1 MKAVPFTKEGF
12 LRLKK
17 EIQSLKEKRVAAVDR
32 LTTARGMGDLRENSE
47 YAAAKEELAF
57 MDGRILELEKIM
69 SDAHIIED
77 QSITE
82 AGIGSR
88 IIVDADGKSEEFVIV
103 GEFEADPMEK
113 RFSHTSPIGQALLGK
128 KVGDVVE
135 VQAPV
140 GKLTYK
146 ILEIQ
151 KI

>member
-32 LTTARGMGDLRENSE
+32 LTIARGMGDLRENSE
-47 YAAAKEELAF
+47 YTAAKEELAF
-57 MDGRILELEKIM
+57 MDGRILELEKII
-69 SDAHIIED
+69 SDAQIIED

-113 RFSHTSPIGQALLGK
+113 RFSHTSPIGLALLGK

-135 VQAPV
+135 VQAPI